1 MQEDRDSEKDIKGKQ
16 IKTLKNESSRPIGNS
31 SPTGS
36 TALCITANSSTSSC
50 EPGPSAEVEGSEPTQ
65 DRSEPSPGEEVNNAS
80 ERETSASLPRI
91 KTFSNCALWW
101 LRPTF
106 RESPAHPTQLMWE
119 LIDPDSAESLQH
131 PPQDMEQQVLL
142 TPQTAIPG
150 RIVYMLSLTNDS
162 IVWKM
167 CSTIRTE
174 AQGHPAVILSL
185 GLEDDSSEHVAQVL
199 PITSW
204 GGATKEQ
211 KWNIGKGVEY
221 RSQYY
226 LIYHGASSSEDS
238 PDSLCLCDGKCMRTR
253 SYISIREDTYPIEF
267 NRLSLYTDPDRTDAD
282 FFLTDDSLRR
292 LKMAYSA
299 ARRSRVLLPQPSAK
313 SA

>member
-1 MQEDRDSEKDIKGKQ
+1 MQEDRDSDK
-16 IKTLKNESSRPIGNS
+16 ESRRPIGNS

-36 TALCITANSSTSSC
+36 TALCITATSSTSPC
-50 EPGPSAEVEGSEPTQ
+50 EPGPSAEEEGSEPTQ
-65 DRSEPSPGEEVNNAS
+65 DQSEPSPGEEVNNAS
-80 ERETSASLPRI
+80 ERETSASLPRM
-91 KTFSNCALWW
+91 KTFSNCAFWW

-106 RESPAHPTQLMWE
+106 RESSKHPTQLMRE
-119 LIDPDSAESLQH
+119 LIGQDSAESRQD

-150 RIVYMLSLTNDS
+150 RIVYMLSLTYDS
-162 IVWKM
+162 IVWQM

-174 AQGHPAVILSL
+174 AQGHPAVILYL
-185 GLEDDSSEHVAQVL
+185 GLEDNSSALVAQVL

-204 GGATKEQ
+204 GGVTKEQ

-221 RSQYY
+221 RNQYY
-226 LIYHGASSSEDS
+226 LIDHGASSSEDS
-238 PDSLCLCDGKCMRTR
+238 PDSLCLCDGKWMRTR

-267 NRLSLYTDPDRTDAD
+267 NRLALYTNPDRTDAS
-282 FFLTDDSLRR
+282 FLLTDDSLRR

-299 ARRSRVLLPQPSAK
+299 ARRSRMLLPRPSAE